1 MQASPVELEPRPS
14 RRWSARCLL
23 TGLLAFALSGP
34 ALAQDYEASEA
45 ILAAGQLVEGGN
57 PLWDKL
63 FATGWPTDARHKRLC
78 QELSARAGEDL
89 IVGMLASKHGQTVT
103 NSDYM
108 LARRELRKKSGD
120 TFETNAE
127 LLGDDLRV
135 FRHLSG
141 YKGSTN
147 SLEPLLFPFEQ
158 GERRLSRNYSERD
171 PRSWAWRDGK
181 GKHSLEALGFALL
194 AEARFARDQLRDKRV
209 EVQSGK
215 EVEYWGRSAE
225 GGMFALL
232 GLEAAAA
239 QTWELRTQLIMD
251 GRSGEIGPKPGLA
264 RLSARRYC
272 FPQAW
277 TSAKEGNILKHT
289 LADSDGG
296 KDQSRLRSQA
306 AVLLGASALARI
318 VCAEDDLAKLFES
331 QSIRNQRIYLFHP
344 DMREAL
350 LEVVT
355 FAAESIR
362 TLHIKVAG
370 NARAHTLAKPG
381 GSPSST
387 ITAGDLGLYL
397 VAIEEFVKIPSPAE
411 RASPSEARL
420 QSEQA
425 KARTLSNALGTFV
438 AGWINERD
446 PGVYDRYSAEE
457 GSRAAKTRSL
467 ASQGMVVRGLVASHR
482 VGGKPNSPQL
492 DAARTAVKNLDE
504 VFWNRDAN
512 AYVGLGAKRAKLG
525 GVGAVLWGLREMGLE
540 TRDGRYLARY
550 AQFLERLHAS
560 GWYQAPGGSQ
570 PAGLLQETEF
580 TASK

>member
-1 MQASPVELEPRPS
+1 MQASLVEPKHRQS
-14 RRWSARCLL
+14 RWGARCVL
-23 TGLLAFALSGP
+23 TGLLALTLSGP
-34 ALAQDYEASEA
+34 SLAQDYEASES
-45 ILAAGQLVEGGN
+45 ILAAGQLVQGGN

-63 FATGWPTDARHKRLC
+63 FVTGWPTDARHKRLC
-78 QELSARAGEDL
+78 QELAANAGEELLKGL
-89 IVGMLASKHGQTVT
+89 IASKHGQTVT

-120 TFETNAE
+120 SFETNAE

-147 SLEPLLFPFEQ
+147 SIEPLLFPFEQ
-158 GERRLSRNYSERD
+158 GERRLARNYNARD
-171 PRSWAWRDGK
+171 PRSWTWRGGK
-181 GKHSLEALGFALL
+181 GKHTLEALGLSLL
-194 AEARFARDQLRDKRV
+194 AEARFAADQLRGKRT

-225 GGMFALL
+225 SGLFALL
-232 GLEAAAA
+232 ALESAAA
-239 QTWELRTQLIMD
+239 QVWELRTQLIMD

-277 TSAKEGNILKHT
+277 TSAKEGDILKHT
-289 LADSDGG
+289 LAESDGG
-296 KDQSRLRSQA
+296 KLQSRLRAQA

-318 VCAEDDLAKLFES
+318 VFAEDELAGLFKQ
-331 QSIRNQRIYLFHP
+331 QSIRNQKIFLFHP
-344 DMREAL
+344 DLREAL

-362 TLHIKVAG
+362 TLHVKVAG

-387 ITAGDLGLYL
+387 ITAGDLALYL
-397 VAIEEFVKIPSPAE
+397 IAIEEFVQIPVDK
-411 RASPSEARL
+411 RPSAT
-420 QSEQA
+420 QGQMQTEQA

-438 AGWINERD
+438 SGWITERD

-457 GSRAAKTRSL
+457 GGRAAQTRSL
-467 ASQGMVVRGLVASHR
+467 ASQGLVMRALVASHR
-482 VGGKPNSPQL
+482 VGGKANSPQL
-492 DAARTAVKNLDE
+492 DAARIAAKNMDGR
-504 VFWNRDAN
+504 FWNRDAN

-540 TRDGRYLARY
+540 TKDGRYLARY

>member
-1 MQASPVELEPRPS
+1 VQASPVEPKHRRD
-14 RRWSARCLL
+14 RRWGARCVL
-23 TGLLAFALSGP
+23 TALLALALSGP
-34 ALAQDYEASEA
+34 TQAQDYEASESL
-45 ILAAGQLVEGGN
+45 LATGQLIQGGK
-57 PLWDKL
+57 PLWDKMFL
-63 FATGWPTDARHKRLC
+63 TGWPTDARHMRLC
-78 QELSARAGEDL
+78 QELAGGPGEEL
-89 IVGMLASKHGQTVT
+89 LKGLLASKHGQLVT

-120 TFETNAE
+120 SFETNAE

-141 YKGSTN
+141 FKGSTA
-147 SLEPLLFPFEQ
+147 SLEPVLFPYEQ
-158 GERRLSRNYSERD
+158 GERRLARNFNERD
-171 PRSWAWRDGK
+171 PRSWVWRDGK
-181 GKHSLEALGFALL
+181 GKHTLEALGLALL
-194 AEARFARDQLRDKRV
+194 AESRFAAVELRGQRT

-225 GGMFALL
+225 GGLFALL
-232 GLEAAAA
+232 GLESAAA
-239 QTWELRTQLIMD
+239 QIWELRTQLIMD
-251 GRSGEIGPKPGLA
+251 GRAAEIGPKPGLA

-318 VCAEDDLAKLFES
+318 VFAKDDLAGLFEQ

-344 DMREAL
+344 DLREAL

-381 GSPSST
+381 GAPSST
-387 ITAGDLGLYL
+387 ITAGDLAMYL
-397 VAIEEFVKIPSPAE
+397 IALEEFVQIPVSE
-411 RASPSEARL
+411 RPSPSEGRL
-420 QSEQA
+420 QTEQA
-425 KARTLSNALGTFV
+425 KARTLGTALGTFL
-438 AGWINERD
+438 ASWINESD

-457 GSRAAKTRSL
+457 GGRAAKTRSL
-467 ASQGMVVRGLVASHR
+467 ASQGMVVRALVASHR

-492 DAARTAVKNLDE
+492 DAARIAVKNLDAK
-504 VFWNRDAN
+504 FWNRDAT
-512 AYVGLGAKRAKLG
+512 AYVGMGAKRAKLG

-560 GWYQAPGGSQ
+560 GWYQAPSGSQ